1 MTVLRKRHPELAI
14 LAQVSDE
21 ARLVVSEPL
30 GDVEDAWN
38 EVPESTWGVVRPN
51 GDDELHP
58 FRPR

>member
-1 MTVLRKRHPELAI
+1 MTALRKLHPELAV

-38 EVPESTWGVVRPN
+38 EVPEASWGVVRP
-51 GDDELHP
+51 GEDELHP
-58 FRPR
+58 FRPA